1 MEPKKTRKK
10 HSTPAEGQ
18 MDSTGPRHPQE
29 ELVSVTAADLETMQ
43 SELVELRQ
51 QTKEYLEGWQR
62 ERADLR
68 NYKQRIEREQCA
80 QTQVVTANV
89 VKKYLVVLDDLLRA
103 LANAPKTGDAATW
116 AQGIE
121 LIVRKLQ
128 AILEAEGIQPIPAVG
143 EFDPALHEAITHED
157 HPELKAGQ
165 IIEVVQQGYV
175 IGDRVIRPALVR
187 VAR

>member
-10 HSTPAEGQ
+10 SAPSAA
-18 MDSTGPRHPQE
+18 DAAPVNPQE
-29 ELVSVTAADLETMQ
+29 ELVSMPASDLEAMQ

-51 QTKEYLEGWQR
+51 QSKEYLEGWQR

-68 NYKQRIEREQCA
+68 NYKQRIERDQSA
-80 QTQVVTANV
+80 LGQVITVNV
-89 VKKYLVVLDDLLRA
+89 VKKYLVVLDDLQRA
-103 LANAPKTGDAATW
+103 LANAPQKDEAATW

-128 AILEAEGIQPIPAVG
+128 GILEAEGIQPIPAVG
-143 EFDPALHEAITHED
+143 DFDPALHEAITHED

-165 IIEVVQQGYV
+165 IIEVVQQGYT
-175 IGDRVIRPALVR
+175 IGERVIRPALVR

>member
-10 HSTPAEGQ
+10 STSQSGAPAQ
-18 MDSTGPRHPQE
+18 AAASTNPQE
-29 ELVSVTAADLETMQ
+29 ELVSMPAADLEAMQ
-43 SELVELRQ
+43 NELVELRQ
-51 QTKEYLEGWQR
+51 QSKEYLEGWQR

-68 NYKQRIEREQCA
+68 NYKQRIERDQSSLN
-80 QTQVVTANV
+80 QVITINV
-89 VKKYLVVLDDLLRA
+89 VKKYLVVLDDLQRA
-103 LANAPKTGDAATW
+103 LSNAPRDGEAAAW

-128 AILEAEGIQPIPAVG
+128 SILEAEGIQTIPARG

-157 HPELKAGQ
+157 HAELKAGQ
-165 IIEVVQQGYV
+165 IIEVVQQGYA

>member
-10 HSTPAEGQ
+10 HTSAEGQ
-18 MDSTGPRHPQE
+18 TEATAPASPQE
-29 ELVSVTAADLETMQ
+29 ELVSMPAADLEALQ
-43 SELVELRQ
+43 GELVELRQ
-51 QTKEYLEGWQR
+51 QSKEYLEGWQR

-68 NYKQRIEREQCA
+68 NYKQRIERDQSA
-80 QTQVVTANV
+80 MGQGITVNV
-89 VKKYLVVLDDLLRA
+89 IKKYLVVLDDLQRA
-103 LANAPKTGDAATW
+103 LANAPKKGEAATW

-128 AILEAEGIQPIPAVG
+128 GILEAG

-157 HPELKAGQ
+157 HSELKAGQ
-165 IIEVVQQGYV
+165 IIEVVQQGYI

>member
-10 HSTPAEGQ
+10 HTSAEGQ
-18 MDSTGPRHPQE
+18 TEATAPASPQE
-29 ELVSVTAADLETMQ
+29 ELVSMPAADLEALQ
-43 SELVELRQ
+43 GELVELRQ
-51 QTKEYLEGWQR
+51 QSKEYLEGWQR

-68 NYKQRIEREQCA
+68 NYKQRIERDQSA
-80 QTQVVTANV
+80 MGQGITVNV
-89 VKKYLVVLDDLLRA
+89 IKKYLVVLDDLQRA
-103 LANAPKTGDAATW
+103 LANAPKKGEAATW
-116 AQGIE
+116 AQGLE

-128 AILEAEGIQPIPAVG
+128 GILEAEGIQPISASG

-157 HPELKAGQ
+157 HSELKAGQ
-165 IIEVVQQGYV
+165 IIEVVQQGYI

>member
-10 HSTPAEGQ
+10 SAPTANAPA
-18 MDSTGPRHPQE
+18 SPQE
-29 ELVSVTAADLETMQ
+29 ELASLPTAELEAMQ
-43 SELVELRQ
+43 KELVDLRQ
-51 QTKEYLEGWQR
+51 QNLDYLEGWQR

-68 NYKQRIEREQCA
+68 NYKQRTERDQISMG
-80 QTQVVTANV
+80 QSITVNV
-89 VKKYLVVLDDLLRA
+89 VKKYLVILDDLQRA
-103 LANAPKTGDAATW
+103 LANAPRSGEAATW

-128 AILEAEGIQPIPAVG
+128 GILEAEGIQPIPASG

-157 HPELKAGQ
+157 HPELQSGQ
-165 IIEVVQQGYV
+165 IIEVVQQGYT
-175 IGDRVIRPALVR
+175 IGERVIRPALVR

>member
-10 HSTPAEGQ
+10 HTASTEGQ
-18 MDSTGPRHPQE
+18 TESVAPPSPQE
-29 ELVSVTAADLETMQ
+29 DLVSMPAADLEAMR

-51 QTKEYLEGWQR
+51 QSKEYLEGWQR

-68 NYKQRIEREQCA
+68 NYKQRIERDQSA
-80 QTQVVTANV
+80 MGQVVTVNV
-89 VKKYLVVLDDLLRA
+89 IKKYLVVLDDLQRA
-103 LANAPKTGDAATW
+103 LANAPQKGEAATW

-128 AILEAEGIQPIPAVG
+128 GILEAEGIQPIPASG

-165 IIEVVQQGYV
+165 IIEVVQQGYT

>member
-10 HSTPAEGQ
+10 SAPSAA
-18 MDSTGPRHPQE
+18 DAVPVNPQE
-29 ELVSVTAADLETMQ
+29 ELVSMPASDLEAMQ

-51 QTKEYLEGWQR
+51 QSREYLEGWQR

-68 NYKQRIEREQCA
+68 NYKQRIERDQSA
-80 QTQVVTANV
+80 LGQVITVNV
-89 VKKYLVVLDDLLRA
+89 VKKYLVVLDDLQRA
-103 LANAPKTGDAATW
+103 LANAPQKDEAATW

-128 AILEAEGIQPIPAVG
+128 GILEAEGIQPIPAVG
-143 EFDPALHEAITHED
+143 DFDPALHEAITHED

-165 IIEVVQQGYV
+165 IIEVVQQGYT
-175 IGDRVIRPALVR
+175 IGERVIRPALVR